1 MFMRNDIKSILI
13 VGPYY
18 PRKCGIA
25 SHTYQ
30 LSKSMESKGVTT
42 KTLAPTDCKSDYK
55 ENLIGGFRLLKLLK
69 YKHFDRVNIH
79 FVPEEYFYTG
89 LSLKRFLNIFPLI
102 SLLIVFNKMK
112 NIRIIIHEP
121 PLTKYFFQKTI
132 LWRYLWKKVPSIS
145 FFTETEKNKFQ
156 SNMNIKFKKNQVFI
170 EPVNK
175 DFNIFS
181 KVSKN
186 EGRRKLK
193 INSSKKIFLC
203 IGFVGYIKG
212 FDKIAKILKENNLS
226 NSILYIVGSVRLDN
240 DQKEKIF

>member
-1 MFMRNDIKSILI
+1 
-13 VGPYY
+13 
-18 PRKCGIA
+18 
-25 SHTYQ
+25 
-30 LSKSMESKGVTT
+30 
-42 KTLAPTDCKSDYK
+42 
-55 ENLIGGFRLLKLLK
+55 
-69 YKHFDRVNIH
+69 
-79 FVPEEYFYTG
+79 
-89 LSLKRFLNIFPLI
+89 
-102 SLLIVFNKMK
+102 MK

-175 DFNIFS
+175 DFNIFF

-193 INSSKKIFLC
+193 INSSKKIF
-203 IGFVGYIKG
+203 
-212 FDKIAKILKENNLS
+212 S
-226 NSILYIVGSVRLDN
+226 LYRFCRIH
-240 DQKEKIF
+240 